1 MAKTGSSSMSKI
13 NCFFG
18 YHQWHYEQTKVLDK
32 ATLSTCGNKI
42 YLDSSSYPT
51 RFCTRCFKKQLR
63 QRMDMR
69 IYWIDHDLSVDE
81 SRHKK
86 LSKLLDIN

>member
-1 MAKTGSSSMSKI
+1 MAKIGSSCMSKI
-13 NCFFG
+13 KCFFG
-18 YHQWHYEQTKVLDK
+18 YHDWQYNQTKLVDK
-32 ATLSTCGNKI
+32 STLSASGNRI
-42 YLDSSSYPT
+42 YLDSSNYPT

-69 IYWIDHDLSVDE
+69 IYWIDSDLSVNE

>member
-1 MAKTGSSSMSKI
+1 MNKI
-13 NCFFG
+13 KCFFG

-42 YLDSSSYPT
+42 YLDSSNYPT
-51 RFCTRCFKKQLR
+51 RFCTLCFKKQLR

-69 IYWIDHDLSVDE
+69 IYWIDTSLTKQELRQKNLSRLFDE
-81 SRHKK
+81 F
-86 LSKLLDIN
+86 